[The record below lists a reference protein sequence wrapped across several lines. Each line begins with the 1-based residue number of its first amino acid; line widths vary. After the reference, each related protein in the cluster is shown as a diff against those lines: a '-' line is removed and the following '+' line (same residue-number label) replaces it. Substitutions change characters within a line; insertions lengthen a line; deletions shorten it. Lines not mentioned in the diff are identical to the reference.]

1 MNAPLPRAGLAVA
14 TPAHTRSRRR
24 GSALPSG
31 VTRREIALALLA
43 IAALHVIVITALI
56 RAGIIETPQV
66 VQIIRAAL
74 VQPPAPEEPKPP
86 TELPKPPQARKLVQ
100 PAPQPPKPVPV
111 LAAAPAPNETP
122 VAVAP
127 PPEPKPDL
135 PPIAAPPAPPAPPI
149 QAATPPPVAP
159 PRFDADYLDNPAPAY
174 PSMARRMGEE
184 GKVVLRVF
192 VEASGKPAKIEVR
205 TSSGSTRLDEAA
217 SAAVWRWK
225 FVPARRGEETVAAWV
240 LVPISFS
247 LRDA

>member
-14 TPAHTRSRRR
+14 PPTHTRSRRR

-66 VQIIRAAL
+66 VQIIQAPL
-74 VQPPAPEEPKPP
+74 VQPPAPEE
-86 TELPKPPQARKLVQ
+86 PKPPQARKLVQ

-122 VAVAP
+122 LAVAP
-127 PPEPKPDL
+127 PPDPKPDL

-149 QAATPPPVAP
+149 QAATPPPVVP